1 MGRSSGGF
9 SGGSR
14 GGGFGGSRG
23 SGMRSSGGGGRSFSS
38 GGSRSFGSFSGGRS
52 SSTFNHSRPTSNSF
66 GSYHSSP
73 FSSGGSPRPVRP
85 IIFVNPGYNKTNSS
99 PYGTYNTNSSD
110 PYGTKKTPEP
120 YHKGYKGYAGGPR
133 ISIGCLYSFLL
144 IVIILT
150 IMAVVF
156 GGLWSALYGEQNPN
170 SHSDITY
177 STTQREPLPSDAVT
191 VKNGYFTDE
200 LGWITSKSKL
210 ESGMKSFYEATGV
223 MPYLYLT
230 DEVDGETSPKANDFM
245 NFADRTY
252 DDLFTASNGQIDEAH
267 LLVIF
272 HEYYDGE
279 YTVYWL
285 AGKQAQAVIDDEAG
299 EILMD
304 YFDRYYYDSSKD
316 NSEYFAAVFKEAGES
331 IMKITRPAWYY
342 PTIIGGIVLII
353 LIIFAI
359 FAIRAKA
366 KKEQDKRDQE
376 ILDTPLETFGDNE
389 TTVKAEDLAK
399 KYDTVYKDNDN

>member
-66 GSYHSSP
+66 GNYNSSP

-85 IIFVNPGYNKTNSS
+85 IIFMNTGSYNNSKPS
-99 PYGTYNTNSSD
+99 SSGTYNTQ
-110 PYGTKKTPEP
+110 KTNEP
-120 YHKGYKGYAGGPR
+120 YHKGYRGYTGGPR
-133 ISIGCLYSFLL
+133 VNIGCLYSFLL
-144 IVIILT
+144 IVIIITL
-150 IMAVVF
+150 MAVVF
-156 GGLWSALYGEQNPN
+156 GGLWSALYGEQNSN
-170 SHSDITY
+170 SQSDITY
-177 STTQREPLPSDAVT
+177 STTKREPLPSDAVT
-191 VKNGYFTDE
+191 VKNGYYTDE

-230 DEVDGETSPKANDFM
+230 DRVDGEIVPKKNDFM
-245 NFADRTY
+245 NFADAKY
-252 DDLFTASNGQIDEAH
+252 DELFTASNGQIDEAH

-304 YFDRYYYDSSKD
+304 YFDRYYYDSAKD
-316 NSEYFAAVFKEAGES
+316 NSEYFAAVFKEAGAS

-342 PTIIGGIVLII
+342 PTIISGILLIVLAVI
-353 LIIFAI
+353 AI
-359 FAIRAKA
+359 FALRAKA

-376 ILDTPLETFGDNE
+376 ILNTPLETFGDNE

-399 KYDTVYKDNDN
+399 KYETVYKDNDN

>member
-66 GSYHSSP
+66 GNYNSSP

-85 IIFVNPGYNKTNSS
+85 IIFMNTGSYNNSRPS
-99 PYGTYNTNSSD
+99 SSGTYNTQ
-110 PYGTKKTPEP
+110 KTNEP
-120 YHKGYKGYAGGPR
+120 YHKGYRGYTGGPR
-133 ISIGCLYSFLL
+133 VNIGCLYSFLL
-144 IVIILT
+144 IVIIITL
-150 IMAVVF
+150 MAVVF

-170 SHSDITY
+170 SQSDITY
-177 STTQREPLPSDAVT
+177 STTKREPLPSDAVT
-191 VKNGYFTDE
+191 VKNGYYTDE

-230 DEVDGETSPKANDFM
+230 DRVDGEIVPKKNDFM
-245 NFADRTY
+245 NFADAKY
-252 DDLFTASNGQIDEAH
+252 DELFTASNGQIDEAH

-304 YFDRYYYDSSKD
+304 YFDRYYYDSAKD
-316 NSEYFAAVFKEAGES
+316 NSEYFAAVFKEAGAS

-342 PTIIGGIVLII
+342 PTIISGILLIVLAVI
-353 LIIFAI
+353 AI
-359 FAIRAKA
+359 FALRAKA

-376 ILDTPLETFGDNE
+376 ILNTPLETFGDNE

-399 KYDTVYKDNDN
+399 KYETVYKDNDN

>member
-66 GSYHSSP
+66 GNYNSSP

-85 IIFVNPGYNKTNSS
+85 IIFMNTGSYNNSRPS
-99 PYGTYNTNSSD
+99 SSGTYNTQ
-110 PYGTKKTPEP
+110 KTNEP
-120 YHKGYKGYAGGPR
+120 YHKGYRGYTGGPR
-133 ISIGCLYSFLL
+133 VNIGCLYSFLL
-144 IVIILT
+144 IVIIITL
-150 IMAVVF
+150 MAVVF
-156 GGLWSALYGEQNPN
+156 GGLWSALYGEQNSN
-170 SHSDITY
+170 SQSDITY
-177 STTQREPLPSDAVT
+177 STTKREPLPSDAVT
-191 VKNGYFTDE
+191 VKNGYYTDE

-230 DEVDGETSPKANDFM
+230 DRVDGEIVPKKNDFM
-245 NFADRTY
+245 NFADAKY
-252 DDLFTASNGQIDEAH
+252 DELFTASNGQIDEAH

-304 YFDRYYYDSSKD
+304 YFDRYYYDSAKD
-316 NSEYFAAVFKEAGES
+316 NSEYFAAVFKEAGAS
-331 IMKITRPAWYY
+331 IMKITRPTWYY
-342 PTIIGGIVLII
+342 PTIISGILLIVLAVI
-353 LIIFAI
+353 AI
-359 FAIRAKA
+359 FALRAKA

-376 ILDTPLETFGDNE
+376 ILNTPLETFGDNE

-399 KYDTVYKDNDN
+399 KYETVYKDNDN

>member
-38 GGSRSFGSFSGGRS
+38 GGSRSYGGSFSGGRT

-66 GSYHSSP
+66 GNYNSSP

-85 IIFVNPGYNKTNSS
+85 IIYVNPGYGKTNSS
-99 PYGTYNTNSSD
+99 PYGTSNTSGSNN
-110 PYGTKKTPEP
+110 GGA
-120 YHKGYKGYAGGPR
+120 YHKGYKGYTGGPR
-133 ISIGCLYSFLL
+133 VNIGCLYSFLL
-144 IVIILT
+144 IVIIITL
-150 IMAVVF
+150 MAVVF
-156 GGLWSALYGEQNPN
+156 GGLWSAMYGQQNPN
-170 SHSDITY
+170 SQSDITY
-177 STTQREPLPSDAVT
+177 STTKREPLPSNAVT
-191 VKNGYFTDE
+191 VKNGYYTDE
-200 LGWITSKSKL
+200 LGWITSKSKV
-210 ESGMKSFYEATGV
+210 ESGMKSFYEDTGV

-230 DEVDGETSPKANDFM
+230 DTVDGETSPKKNDFI
-245 NFADRTY
+245 NFADAKY
-252 DDLFTASNGQIDEAH
+252 DELFTAANGQVDEAH
-267 LLVIF
+267 ILVIF

-279 YTVYWL
+279 YTVYYT
-285 AGKQAQAVIDDEAG
+285 AGVQAQSVIDDEAG

-316 NSEYFAAVFKEAGES
+316 NSEYFSAVFKEAGEA
-331 IMKITRPAWYY
+331 IMKVTRPAWYY
-342 PTIIGGIVLII
+342 PTIIGGII
-353 LIIFAI
+353 LIIGAI
-359 FAIRAKA
+359 AAIIALRAKN
-366 KKEQDKRDQE
+366 KKEQDERDKE
-376 ILDTPLETFGDNE
+376 ILNTPLETFGDNE

>member
-38 GGSRSFGSFSGGRS
+38 SGSRSYGSFSGGRS

-66 GSYHSSP
+66 GNYNSSP

-85 IIFVNPGYNKTNSS
+85 IIFVNPGYNKTKT
-99 PYGTYNTNSSD
+99 PYSGSYNTNTGN
-110 PYGTKKTPEP
+110 YGSQKTNPEP
-120 YHKGYKGYAGGPR
+120 YHKGYKGYTGGPR
-133 ISIGCLYSFLL
+133 VNIGCLYSFLL
-144 IVIILT
+144 IVIIITL
-150 IMAVVF
+150 MAVVF
-156 GGLWSALYGEQNPN
+156 GGLWSAMYGAQNPN
-170 SHSDITY
+170 SQSDITY

-191 VKNGYFTDE
+191 VKNGYYTDE
-200 LGWITSKSKL
+200 LGWITSKSKV

-223 MPYLYLT
+223 MPYLWLT
-230 DEVDGETSPKANDFM
+230 DRVDGETSPKKNDFI
-245 NFADRTY
+245 NFADAKY
-252 DDLFTASNGQIDEAH
+252 DELFTAANGQIDEAH
-267 LLVIF
+267 ILVIF

-279 YTVYWL
+279 YTVYYT
-285 AGKQAQAVIDDEAG
+285 AGKQAQAVVDEEAG

-316 NSEYFAAVFKEAGES
+316 NSEYFAAVFKEAGAA

-342 PTIIGGIVLII
+342 PTIIGGII
-353 LIIFAI
+353 LIVLAI
-359 FAIRAKA
+359 IAIIAIRNKN

-376 ILDTPLETFGDNE
+376 ILNTPLETFGDNE

-399 KYDTVYKDNDN
+399 KYDTVYKNNDN